1 MSSPFP
7 GMDPYIEDPEIWGDF
22 HSDLAA
28 EIRTELNRQ
37 LQPRY
42 VARIIPRVTYE
53 LIEVAEKRSVRPDVG
68 LWQPIQRSGGTIVAT
83 SPTLPTA
90 PVESSV
96 DMEVPLR
103 LSSVEIVEV
112 NTLRLV
118 TAIEILSP
126 VNKRPSHDAYE
137 EYQRKRR
144 EILRSQAHLVEIDL
158 LRGGSRPP
166 LAQSVPPA
174 PYYVVLSRVNR
185 RPTVE
190 VWPIQLWD
198 SLPRLP
204 IPLTEPD
211 EDAILDLGAMVN
223 NVYERGAYS
232 VLINYQQTPPPPA
245 FERADLV
252 WIEKQ
257 LQKVRG

>member
-1 MSSPFP
+1 MPSPFP

-53 LIEVAEKRSVRPDVG
+53 LIEVAEKRNIRPDVG
-68 LWQPIQRSGGTIVAT
+68 LWQSPQKSGASAVAT
-83 SPTLPTA
+83 TTAKPTA
-90 PVESSV
+90 PVESRV
-96 DMEVPLR
+96 AMEVPLR
-103 LSSVEIVEV
+103 LSSVEIYEV

-126 VNKRPSHDAYE
+126 VNKRPSHDAFE

-144 EILRSQAHLVEIDL
+144 EILRSQAHLLEIDL
-158 LRGGSRPP
+158 LRAGTRPP
-166 LAQSVPPA
+166 LTQSVPNA
-174 PYYVVLSRVNR
+174 PYYVVLSRVSR
-185 RPTVE
+185 RPLVE

-198 SLPRLP
+198 SLPLLP

-232 VLINYQQTPPPPA
+232 ALINYTQLPPPPA
-245 FERADLV
+245 FERADAV
-252 WIEKQ
+252 WIEKR
-257 LQKVRG
+257 LKG